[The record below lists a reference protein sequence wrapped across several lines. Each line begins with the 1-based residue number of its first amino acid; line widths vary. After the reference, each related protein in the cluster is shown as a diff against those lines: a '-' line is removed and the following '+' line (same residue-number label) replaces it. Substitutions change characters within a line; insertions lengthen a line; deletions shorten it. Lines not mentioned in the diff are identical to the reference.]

1 MKESF
6 DYIVELSARGLLH
19 CWTGLLWLKLNCERG
34 RRCVVKVCEGVE
46 AADDAVL
53 VKKVLRAMPMK
64 KNARGSAA
72 PRGRGSAHL

>member
-1 MKESF
+1 M
-6 DYIVELSARGLLH
+6 
-19 CWTGLLWLKLNCERG
+19 
-34 RRCVVKVCEGVE
+34 KVCEGVE